1 MDSCSRH
8 VALAICAA
16 VSLALLPLAFPMSAF
31 AQTDAGRIHFQA
43 GASDYES
50 GDYQHALEE
59 FQRAYELSQRPQLF
73 YNIALAYQ
81 QLGDLEHAVEYLG
94 RFLNEVEDIANRENL
109 ERRLTNFQERL
120 AAEQASTHDTATD
133 TNADANGNTNTNAN
147 TNADTNTNTNAN
159 ANTNTNMDADA
170 DADANTNMDAHAD
183 ANTDTNADT
192 DANLDTHSELAA
204 SSGGSHV
211 PAIASF
217 VGGGVG
223 LVMAVSFGVVAL
235 SQQGDCDSRQ
245 GTPNACT
252 SSDGSTM
259 DTMAL
264 LSDVGTG
271 LAVVGVGLGLVFLL
285 AAKGDDHPD
294 RARLRIAPFASP
306 SAAGLAAQG
315 RF

>member
-8 VALAICAA
+8 VALAVCAA
-16 VSLALLPLAFPMSAF
+16 VSLALLPLAVPTSAF

-109 ERRLTNFQERL
+109 ERRLANFQERL
-120 AAEQASTHDTATD
+120 VAQQANRTGS
-133 TNADANGNTNTNAN
+133 DANP
-147 TNADTNTNTNAN
+147 DTGAGTGTGAG
-159 ANTNTNMDADA
+159 
-170 DADANTNMDAHAD
+170 
-183 ANTDTNADT
+183 TDVGAGT
-192 DANLDTHSELAA
+192 DAGAGTDIGAGTEPGGP
-204 SSGGSHV
+204 SSGGANV

-217 VGGGVG
+217 IGGGVG
-223 LVMAVSFGVVAL
+223 LALAVSFGAIAL
-235 SQQGDCDSRQ
+235 SEQHDCDDRLD
-245 GTPNACT
+245 GADPCT
-252 SSDGSTM
+252 KSDGDTM
-259 DTMAL
+259 DTFAL

-271 LAVVGVGLGLVFLL
+271 LAVVGVGLGLIFLL
-285 AAKGDDHPD
+285 TADDEEDDPNQ
-294 RARLRIAPFASP
+294 ARVHVAPFASP
-306 SAAGLAAQG
+306 NSAGIATQG

>member
-8 VALAICAA
+8 VALAVCAA

-133 TNADANGNTNTNAN
+133 TNADANGNTNTN
-147 TNADTNTNTNAN
+147 DVTNTKR
-159 ANTNTNMDADA
+159 
-170 DADANTNMDAHAD
+170 
-183 ANTDTNADT
+183 
-192 DANLDTHSELAA
+192 
-204 SSGGSHV
+204 V
-211 PAIASF
+211 RC
-217 VGGGVG
+217 V
-223 LVMAVSFGVVAL
+223 
-235 SQQGDCDSRQ
+235 R
-245 GTPNACT
+245 
-252 SSDGSTM
+252 
-259 DTMAL
+259 
-264 LSDVGTG
+264 
-271 LAVVGVGLGLVFLL
+271 
-285 AAKGDDHPD
+285 
-294 RARLRIAPFASP
+294 
-306 SAAGLAAQG
+306 
-315 RF
+315 